1 MEAPNRPIAQEYWT
15 DCTRMVPH
23 LRTDKGKRLSYL
35 PDMDSEEI
43 IALFVFGFFAS
54 AIIFGLA
61 AFVL

>member
-1 MEAPNRPIAQEYWT
+1 M
-15 DCTRMVPH
+15 H
-23 LRTDKGKRLSYL
+23 LRTDKEERLSYL
-35 PDMDSEEI
+35 PGMDSEEI